1 MKVGKPVA
9 FWKSDHIREIVE
21 GMTRQEFSRV
31 CKTMPGSGRLARVTI
46 KSHEFAEDDIAVILG
61 LPSGEGLIFNTW
73 EEFDDWFVQ
82 QYIHKRSHHGVKEH
96 LER

>member
-1 MKVGKPVA
+1 
-9 FWKSDHIREIVE
+9 
-21 GMTRQEFSRV
+21 MTRQEFSRV

-82 QYIHKRSHHGVKEH
+82 QYIHKRSHHGVKKH